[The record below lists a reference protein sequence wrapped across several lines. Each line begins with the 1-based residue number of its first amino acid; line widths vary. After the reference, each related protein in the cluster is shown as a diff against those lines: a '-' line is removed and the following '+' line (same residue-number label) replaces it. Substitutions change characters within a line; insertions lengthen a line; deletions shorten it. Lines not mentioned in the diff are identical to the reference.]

1 MRVEKNKNGLYVSIL
16 MILIGIL
23 FWLFDIYPLGGGLIL
38 GGILLFISNFYSTR
52 KPETETIID
61 ERIERINDKAG
72 HYAFWITVLSLS
84 IIFWVD
90 VYGIFKVNLREMYE
104 VSLLIGI
111 YSWFLLRFYF
121 SRKGLK

>member
-1 MRVEKNKNGLYVSIL
+1 MRVEKNKTGFYVSIS

-23 FWLFDIYPLGGGLIL
+23 LWLLNIYPLGGGLIL
-38 GGILLFISNFYSTR
+38 GGVLLFISNIYYTR

-84 IIFWVD
+84 IIFWID
-90 VYGIFKVNLREMYE
+90 VYGILRVNLREMYE
-104 VSLLIGI
+104 SSLLIGI

-121 SRKGLK
+121 SKKGLK

>member
-1 MRVEKNKNGLYVSIL
+1 MRGEKNKTGFYAGIS

-23 FWLFDIYPLGGGLIL
+23 LWLFDIYSLGGGLIL
-38 GGILLFISNFYSTR
+38 GGFLLLISNFYSTR

-84 IIFWVD
+84 IIFWID

-111 YSWFLLRFYF
+111 YSWFLVRFYF

>member
-1 MRVEKNKNGLYVSIL
+1 MKVKKNKSGFYVGIS

-23 FWLFDIYPLGGGLIL
+23 LWLLNIHPLGGGLIL
-38 GGILLFISNFYSTR
+38 GGVLLLISNIYYTR
-52 KPETETIID
+52 KPRTETIID

-84 IIFWVD
+84 IIFWIGF
-90 VYGIFKVNLREMYE
+90 YGILKVNLREMYE
-104 VSLLIGI
+104 ISLLTGI

>member
-1 MRVEKNKNGLYVSIL
+1 MRGRKNKTGFYAGISMVF
-16 MILIGIL
+16 IGVL
-23 FWLFDIYPLGGGLIL
+23 FWLFKIYPLGGGLIL
-38 GGILLFISNFYSTR
+38 AGVLLLISNIYYAR
-52 KPETETIID
+52 KSETETIID

-84 IIFWVD
+84 IIFWINF
-90 VYGIFKVNLREMYE
+90 YGILRVNLREMYE
-104 VSLLIGI
+104 ISLLIGI

>member
-1 MRVEKNKNGLYVSIL
+1 MNKSGFYISIS

-23 FWLFDIYPLGGGLIL
+23 LWLLNIYSLGGGLIL
-38 GGILLFISNFYSTR
+38 GGILLLISNIYHAR

-72 HYAFWITVLSLS
+72 HYAFWVTVLSLS
-84 IIFWVD
+84 IIFWID
-90 VYGIFKVNLREMYE
+90 FYGILKVNLREMYE
-104 VSLLIGI
+104 ISLLIGI

>member
-1 MRVEKNKNGLYVSIL
+1 MRAKKNKTGFYVGIS
-16 MILIGIL
+16 MILLGIL
-23 FWLFDIYPLGGGLIL
+23 LWLLNIYPLGGGLIL
-38 GGILLFISNFYSTR
+38 GGVLLLISNMYYAR
-52 KPETETIID
+52 KPETETIVD

-84 IIFWVD
+84 IIFWID
-90 VYGIFKVNLREMYE
+90 SYGILKVNLREMYE
-104 VSLLIGI
+104 ISLLTGI

>member
-1 MRVEKNKNGLYVSIL
+1 MRVEKNKTVFYVGIS

-23 FWLFDIYPLGGGLIL
+23 FWLPNIHPLGGGLIL
-38 GGILLFISNFYSTR
+38 GGVLLLISNIYYTR
-52 KPETETIID
+52 KQETETIID

-84 IIFWVD
+84 IIFWID
-90 VYGIFKVNLREMYE
+90 SYGIFKVNLREMYE
-104 VSLLIGI
+104 ISLLIGI
-111 YSWFLLRFYF
+111 YSWFLSRFYF

>member
-1 MRVEKNKNGLYVSIL
+1 MRGEKNKTGFYAGIS

-23 FWLFDIYPLGGGLIL
+23 LWLFDIYPLGGGLIL
-38 GGILLFISNFYSTR
+38 GGFLLLISNFYSTR

-84 IIFWVD
+84 IIFWID
-90 VYGIFKVNLREMYE
+90 FYGMLKMNLREMYE

>member
-1 MRVEKNKNGLYVSIL
+1 MRVEKNKSGFYVGVL

-23 FWLFDIYPLGGGLIL
+23 FWLLNIYPLGGGLIL
-38 GGILLFISNFYSTR
+38 GGFFLLISNIYYIR
-52 KPETETIID
+52 KSETETIID

-84 IIFWVD
+84 IIFWID
-90 VYGIFKVNLREMYE
+90 FYGILKVNLREMYE
-104 VSLLIGI
+104 ISLLIGI
-111 YSWFLLRFYF
+111 YSWVLLRFYF

>member
-1 MRVEKNKNGLYVSIL
+1 MNKSRFYINIS
-16 MILIGIL
+16 MILLGIL
-23 FWLFDIYPLGGGLIL
+23 LWLLNIYPLGGGLIL
-38 GGILLFISNFYSTR
+38 GGILLIVSNIYCVR
-52 KPETETIID
+52 KPEAETIID

-84 IIFWVD
+84 IIFWID
-90 VYGIFKVNLREMYE
+90 FYGILKVNLRGMYE
-104 VSLLIGI
+104 SSLLIGI

>member
-1 MRVEKNKNGLYVSIL
+1 MNKSGFYISIS
-16 MILIGIL
+16 MILLGIL
-23 FWLFDIYPLGGGLIL
+23 LWLLNIYPLGGGLTL
-38 GGILLFISNFYSTR
+38 GGVLLLISNIYYTR

-72 HYAFWITVLSLS
+72 HYAFWITVLFLS
-84 IIFWVD
+84 IVFWID
-90 VYGIFKVNLREMYE
+90 FYGILKVNLREMYE
-104 VSLLIGI
+104 ISLLIGI